1 MLIWTE
7 PWSLALMMRLVA
19 LHLRG
24 TYLRRRKDHGL
35 VKGLYSL
42 FYSSSPSS
50 TGVGWA
56 GAGAWA
62 WKRRLSWES
71 LWVFSGGRLQV
82 DKLAA
87 VVLHFDGFWGVVRRI
102 WVVLVVARVL
112 ICLVRAFQFF
122 EVAVVAVFRTGSG
135 LCDPGNF
142 PHRSWP
148 PSPPEGL
155 TS

>member
-24 TYLRRRKDHGL
+24 TYLRRGKSRVSKGVLLAIPRLRWAGL
-35 VKGLYSL
+35 L
-42 FYSSSPSS
+42 
-50 TGVGWA
+50 GVG
-56 GAGAWA
+56 
-62 WKRRLSWES
+62 S
-71 LWVFSGGRLQV
+71 LRGSRCGFSGGRLQV

-87 VVLHFDGFWGVVRRI
+87 VVLHFDGFWWVVRRV

-122 EVAVVAVFRTGSG
+122 EVAVVACKFERAVGFASGTLPRPQLPAKPRKSVTCSWRYSEVCATG
-135 LCDPGNF
+135 
-142 PHRSWP
+142 
-148 PSPPEGL
+148 
-155 TS
+155 